1 MEYNIFPQLKNSEW
15 SLEVIMASSD
25 TKNTLRPLVRIKMIF
40 TEEDKQPMELVLSLE
55 SFAELRYKV
64 AEALK
69 ITNDIKEN
77 KAMQHL
83 QLENVDH
90 VHFL

>member
-1 MEYNIFPQLKNSEW
+1 MEYNIFPQLQNSEW

-25 TKNTLRPLVRIKMIF
+25 TKNTLRPLVRIKMNF

-83 QLENVDH
+83 
-90 VHFL
+90 

>member
-1 MEYNIFPQLKNSEW
+1 MDYNIFPQLQNSEW

-25 TKNTLRPLVRIKMIF
+25 TKNTLRPLVRIKMNF

-83 QLENVDH
+83 
-90 VHFL
+90 

>member
-1 MEYNIFPQLKNSEW
+1 MEHNIFPQLQNSEW

-25 TKNTLRPLVRIKMIF
+25 SKNTLRPIVRIKVNF
-40 TEEDKQPMELVLSLE
+40 TEEDKEPVELALSLD

-69 ITNDIKEN
+69 ITNDVKEN

-83 QLENVDH
+83 
-90 VHFL
+90 